1 MNATADTTAPDG
13 DKTVQN
19 ANDDALKQGAKKK
32 NLKPGME
39 ILREA
44 DHECSHETIEKFYSK
59 VSQIMETMKK
69 KSDDKKQPS
78 ASHSKNQHESVSAP
92 LSIQDDPHSNVIQ
105 VLRKIEDQ
113 LNFFC
118 EARNFLNATY
128 DREKEMAKK
137 GGDKM
142 EMTMNIDGKTIIDYE
157 NEIQQTKKLARQL

>member
-1 MNATADTTAPDG
+1 
-13 DKTVQN
+13 
-19 ANDDALKQGAKKK
+19 
-32 NLKPGME
+32 
-39 ILREA
+39 
-44 DHECSHETIEKFYSK
+44 
-59 VSQIMETMKK
+59 
-69 KSDDKKQPS
+69 
-78 ASHSKNQHESVSAP
+78 

-142 EMTMNIDGKTIIDYE
+142 EMTMNIDAKTIIDYE

>member
-1 MNATADTTAPDG
+1 MLELKAAQEVLKAKLKFLSGGASGGAAKRAQKKTSRKAEDQMNATADTTAPDG

-69 KSDDKKQPS
+69 KSDDKKPQSS
-78 ASHSKNQHESVSAP
+78 AAHSKNPHESVSAP
-92 LSIQDDPHSNVIQ
+92 LSI
-105 VLRKIEDQ
+105 
-113 LNFFC
+113 
-118 EARNFLNATY
+118 
-128 DREKEMAKK
+128 
-137 GGDKM
+137 
-142 EMTMNIDGKTIIDYE
+142 
-157 NEIQQTKKLARQL
+157 

>member
-78 ASHSKNQHESVSAP
+78 ASHSKN
-92 LSIQDDPHSNVIQ
+92 
-105 VLRKIEDQ
+105 
-113 LNFFC
+113 
-118 EARNFLNATY
+118 
-128 DREKEMAKK
+128 
-137 GGDKM
+137 
-142 EMTMNIDGKTIIDYE
+142 
-157 NEIQQTKKLARQL
+157 